1 MNTTRAR
8 EIPMPRTRKIVLV
21 IIAAA
26 LLIGV
31 AWFIGEKYYYTLLGS
46 LGAIGFAAISFAAV
60 YLEQRGIPAMIKIE
74 RPGVATLKT
83 IVIGIVGFVLMT
95 IPGFSD
101 MHVHVMEHVWPLFL
115 GGALSFF
122 ATSLFLLQLPDVP
135 KQRHPLELPE
145 THSR

>member
-1 MNTTRAR
+1 MT
-8 EIPMPRTRKIVLV
+8 RTRKIVLV

-31 AWFIGEKYYYTLLGS
+31 AWFIGEKHHYTLWGS

-74 RPGVATLKT
+74 RPGVASLRTLMLA
-83 IVIGIVGFVLMT
+83 IVVSVMMT
-95 IPGFSD
+95 IPGFYGMSILVLEY
-101 MHVHVMEHVWPLFL
+101 MWPLFL
-115 GGALSFF
+115 GYALSFF

-145 THSR
+145 TESR